1 MFRFDENFTEE
12 DLSLVTDELDRNYLL
27 KPNDVLQLNVFT
39 NKGERLIDPNFE
51 FSIGN
56 TQGGQ
61 QHLQLGD
68 RFQYLI
74 QADSIIT
81 FPLVGDMNLVG
92 LTLYKAELE
101 VAAEFENYYE
111 DAFVKLSI
119 NNRRVFVLGAPGGN
133 VIPLQNENTT
143 IIEVLA
149 LSQGIDRI
157 AKVNDIR
164 VIRGSEVFLV
174 DLSTISGMR
183 NTNLIVQPGDIV
195 YVEPWRRPW
204 LESIRD
210 ASPLISIISSAI
222 TLALV
227 IQNL

>member
-12 DLSLVTDELDRNYLL
+12 DLTLVTDELDRNYLL

-51 FSIGN
+51 FSVGN
-56 TQGGQ
+56 AQGGQ
-61 QHLQLGD
+61 QQQLRD
-68 RFQYLI
+68 RFQYVI

-81 FPLVGDMNLVG
+81 FPLVGDMNVVG
-92 LTLYKAELE
+92 LTLYKAELK

-111 DAFVKLSI
+111 EAFVKLRI

-149 LSQGIDRI
+149 LAQGIDRI

-164 VIRGSEVFLV
+164 VIRGREVFLV